1 VRANNIARDYRV
13 NEAIRARQVLVI
25 DETGTQLGTMTLA
38 EALERAR
45 GSDLDLVEVAPQA
58 DPPVCRL
65 LDYGKFR
72 FMQTKKQ
79 RETRKGQ
86 KTGLMREV
94 RFRPRI
100 GDHDIDAKGRQVRKL
115 LSEGSKVKVSVM
127 FRGREITHPEL
138 GAVLL
143 RKIAESLKEES
154 KLEKAPSMEGR
165 FLSIVLAPT
174 VVKEAGARLES
185 DEDESDDISEVAE
198 A

>member
-1 VRANNIARDYRV
+1 
-13 NEAIRARQVLVI
+13 
-25 DETGTQLGTMTLA
+25 MTLA

-58 DPPVCRL
+58 APPVCRL

-86 KTGLMREV
+86 RTGLMREV

-100 GDHDIDAKGRQVRKL
+100 GDHDIGAKARQVRKL
-115 LSEGSKVKVSVM
+115 LAEGSKVKVSVM

-138 GAVLL
+138 GTTLL
-143 RKIAESLKEES
+143 RRIAESLKEES
-154 KLEKAPSMEGR
+154 KLEKAPSLEGR
-165 FLSIVLAPT
+165 FLSIILAP
-174 VVKEAGARLES
+174 VGLKEAVLKTAG
-185 DEDESDDISEVAE
+185 EDNEGHE